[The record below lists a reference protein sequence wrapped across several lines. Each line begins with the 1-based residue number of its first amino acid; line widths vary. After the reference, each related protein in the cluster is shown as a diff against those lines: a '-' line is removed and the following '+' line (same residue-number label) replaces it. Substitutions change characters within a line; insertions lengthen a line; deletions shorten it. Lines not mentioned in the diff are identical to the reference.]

1 MDNGGDMFII
11 AFEPMNTYNGAHQR
25 IPPTDKMKEGE
36 TNGVLIVKEI
46 SKVRTCKLL
55 KRVYEILY

>member
-11 AFEPMNTYNGAHQR
+11 AFEPMNTYTGAHQR

-46 SKVRTCKLL
+46 SKVRTCF
-55 KRVYEILY
+55 